1 MGPSGAG
8 KTTLLNALTGF
19 SIEGVKGIIR
29 AGDSKC
35 ELGNSQSSQDCLKE
49 YRKKSCYILQDDRL
63 NPLFTVGELMQ
74 FAADLKLGNCITPKL
89 KDSVINEVLDTLG
102 LSGTKNTRCCNLSGG
117 QRKRLSIA
125 VELIDNPPIIFLDEP
140 TTGLDSLTSLHCM
153 KMLKELAVAGRTV
166 VFTIHQPPASLY
178 KMFDQVYILAEGRCI
193 YNGPSEDTVPYLAS
207 LGLQCPKYH
216 NPADYILE
224 IANGE
229 YGELNEYLAAKISS
243 SHYFT
248 EKSPI
253 EPQAAPKFACG
264 KLTIVVNNPPELYKF
279 NVLFRRCIIQLYRD
293 WTVTHLKILMHIVLG
308 VLMGLFYQYTG
319 NDASK
324 TFNNLG
330 FLIVSAAYLCYTSM
344 MPGVLKFPDE
354 LPVLKKENF
363 NNWYNLKTYYAATL
377 ITSIPLQIS
386 FSIVYSAPSYVLTG
400 QPVEIER
407 FAMFV
412 LVLANVTLLADAIG
426 NLIGTCVQAING
438 TFFGAIT
445 TCTMIVFAGFLVLT
459 SHMSPLMQY
468 VSTISFLKYVL
479 EALALSIYAFN
490 RAPLVCPKDKIYCH
504 LRYKFTLILLILFTS
519 ASSDVTYYEILGISK
534 DATTQEIKQAYKKL
548 AVKLHPDKN
557 SNKDQQ
563 KRFLKITEAYETLKD
578 PQKRHNYDIYGSE
591 QSYTRKYDYQSQT
604 EYNNLYY
611 NGLYHEDPFVKTLS
625 SRSFYSYL
633 NEGLYFINF
642 YSPFCPP
649 CQNLA
654 KHWKMLAETYKG
666 IINVGAV
673 NCKYYNSFCYNNMR
687 IGSYPTLLF
696 YPDGK
701 NGNYLRY
708 NGAHTFDAL
717 EEFVLKFVRSTVRV
731 PVIANIVKTD
741 EPILYVLDEDI
752 GENKILKIAYHL
764 NGIANVFMA
773 GHIRTHL
780 SNNPETVLVFK
791 HNENVKEIQSTDE
804 NEIIKEVMEMLHP
817 VEKIDFEMFQ
827 KIRNQLRNG
836 YETPWVLYFTTD
848 ESNMLAFHQMRS
860 AIPAM
865 NFGVINCSRQE
876 QLCLS
881 LQTERGE
888 TAVWALL
895 KSSGAFQRLRDVTR
909 PSLRR
914 AAHARAL
921 HSLSPSDL
929 VRVLSGDMGIW
940 VLLIAPYQVSWEH
953 LDLPFTQASIE
964 MLDSGISFGIMS
976 CTASTNKYC
985 RDLIHN
991 EPAIIVQNGTINFR
1005 YTGDGSKDEIID
1017 FIQLLKETSDIELSD
1032 EKAIEIESRE
1042 AEEAWLV
1049 AFLPPACA
1057 RACDVFRAHWRAVA
1071 QRMYFYHFYKSC
1083 NLFYLQLKPLDFVK
1097 VGLYDCD
1104 TLLFPFCK
1112 VIRTPIAKYF
1122 PLEAKRQ
1129 VNTISLQ
1136 YLNEVPYILE
1146 SVLDQ
1151 IYDRIVKLN
1160 WQAFSKN
1167 VIAEDLYPNRDKK
1180 PWLVYFHSPRCYHCY
1195 EMFPDFVITA
1205 YHLGNDLQYGKV
1217 NCITERTIC
1226 QQEHISHYPTIKL
1239 YLNRQQGRT
1248 STVIILK
1255 PKHYKK
1261 LIEDIKPHL
1270 LRYNSDFGI
1279 KNIDIKSHI
1288 NFKDEL

>member
-1 MGPSGAG
+1 M
-8 KTTLLNALTGF
+8 
-19 SIEGVKGIIR
+19 
-29 AGDSKC
+29 
-35 ELGNSQSSQDCLKE
+35 
-49 YRKKSCYILQDDRL
+49 
-63 NPLFTVGELMQ
+63 
-74 FAADLKLGNCITPKL
+74 
-89 KDSVINEVLDTLG
+89 
-102 LSGTKNTRCCNLSGG
+102 
-117 QRKRLSIA
+117 
-125 VELIDNPPIIFLDEP
+125 
-140 TTGLDSLTSLHCM
+140 
-153 KMLKELAVAGRTV
+153 
-166 VFTIHQPPASLY
+166 
-178 KMFDQVYILAEGRCI
+178 
-193 YNGPSEDTVPYLAS
+193 
-207 LGLQCPKYH
+207 
-216 NPADYILE
+216 
-224 IANGE
+224 
-229 YGELNEYLAAKISS
+229 
-243 SHYFT
+243 
-248 EKSPI
+248 
-253 EPQAAPKFACG
+253 
-264 KLTIVVNNPPELYKF
+264 
-279 NVLFRRCIIQLYRD
+279 
-293 WTVTHLKILMHIVLG
+293 
-308 VLMGLFYQYTG
+308 
-319 NDASK
+319 
-324 TFNNLG
+324 
-330 FLIVSAAYLCYTSM
+330 
-344 MPGVLKFPDE
+344 
-354 LPVLKKENF
+354 
-363 NNWYNLKTYYAATL
+363 
-377 ITSIPLQIS
+377 
-386 FSIVYSAPSYVLTG
+386 
-400 QPVEIER
+400 
-407 FAMFV
+407 
-412 LVLANVTLLADAIG
+412 
-426 NLIGTCVQAING
+426 
-438 TFFGAIT
+438 
-445 TCTMIVFAGFLVLT
+445 
-459 SHMSPLMQY
+459 
-468 VSTISFLKYVL
+468 
-479 EALALSIYAFN
+479 
-490 RAPLVCPKDKIYCH
+490 
-504 LRYKFTLILLILFTS
+504 YKFTLILLILFTS

-731 PVIANIVKTD
+731 PVIANVVKTD

-804 NEIIKEVMEMLHP
+804 NEIIKEVMEMLNP

-827 KIRNQLRNG
+827 KIRNQLRSG

-865 NFGVINCSRQE
+865 NFG
-876 QLCLS
+876 LY
-881 LQTERGE
+881 
-888 TAVWALL
+888 
-895 KSSGAFQRLRDVTR
+895 
-909 PSLRR
+909 P
-914 AAHARAL
+914 
-921 HSLSPSDL
+921 
-929 VRVLSGDMGIW
+929 VL
-940 VLLIAPYQVSWEH
+940 
-953 LDLPFTQASIE
+953 
-964 MLDSGISFGIMS
+964 FGIMS

-1017 FIQLLKETSDIELSD
+1017 FIQLLKETSVAACLNL
-1032 EKAIEIESRE
+1032 
-1042 AEEAWLV
+1042 LV
-1049 AFLPPACA
+1049 L
-1057 RACDVFRAHWRAVA
+1057 R
-1071 QRMYFYHFYKSC
+1071 
-1083 NLFYLQLKPLDFVK
+1083 
-1097 VGLYDCD
+1097 
-1104 TLLFPFCK
+1104 
-1112 VIRTPIAKYF
+1112 
-1122 PLEAKRQ
+1122 
-1129 VNTISLQ
+1129 ISLQ

-1160 WQAFSKN
+1160 WQSFSKN
-1167 VIAEDLYPNRDKK
+1167 VIAEDLYPNSSLTKLKSHFNNLSR
-1180 PWLVYFHSPRCYHCY
+1180 
-1195 EMFPDFVITA
+1195 I
-1205 YHLGNDLQYGKV
+1205 HLGNDLQYGKV

-1270 LRYNSDFGI
+1270 LRYNSDFGNE
-1279 KNIDIKSHI
+1279 KQRKPSLKSEI
-1288 NFKDEL
+1288 LIGV